1 MYGPVGSTVS
11 FTFGSTSIMS
21 ARAARASDCTSR
33 GYGASISLSVR
44 VDGAAFPFACFV
56 ASFVIFAFF
65 VVFVLRV
72 GPLATA

>member
-44 VDGAAFPFACFV
+44 VDGAAFPFAVV
-56 ASFVIFAFF
+56 AFFVIFVFF